1 MTGYE
6 MYIFSVCAV
15 MFVATF
21 CLLTVMLLIIVK
33 HELRAVRSGIMDDE
47 VINEYVKGAF
57 DKRPVSGFFR
67 SLALLFIAVI
77 LILFF
82 FTFCVRFSTPKVT
95 GSTPVPRVV
104 LSDSMSYK
112 RETNT
117 YLEKYGLNN
126 QFDTFD
132 VILTYELPGEF
143 ELQLYDVVVYELD
156 GDFVVHRIVDIEE
169 PNYLHPEH
177 RLFKTRG
184 DAVKYSDE
192 KTVEYSQMMAIY
204 RGEKIQYVG
213 SFIVFM
219 QSPPGYIC
227 ILLVLIGFVATPML
241 EAMLRRAKKKRLKKI
256 GFWRRGR

>member
-6 MYIFSVCAV
+6 TYIFSVCAV

-21 CLLTVMLLIIVK
+21 CLLTAMLLMIVK
-33 HELRAVRSGIMDDE
+33 LELRAVRSGIMDDE
-47 VINEYVKGAF
+47 IIDQYIEGAF
-57 DKRPVSGFFR
+57 DRQPISAFFR
-67 SLALLFIAVI
+67 NLALIFIVAI
-77 LILFF
+77 LIMFF
-82 FTFCVRFSTPKVT
+82 LTTGMKFSTQKVT
-95 GSTPVPRVV
+95 GAAPVPRVV

-117 YLEKYGLNN
+117 YLESYDLND

-132 VILTYELPGEF
+132 VILTYELPDEF
-143 ELQLYDVVVYELD
+143 ELKLYDVVVYELD
-156 GDFVVHRIVDIEE
+156 GDLIVHRIVDIEE

-192 KTVEYSQMMAIY
+192 QPVEYSQMIAIY

-227 ILLVLIGFVATPML
+227 ILLVLVGFVATPML
-241 EAMLRRAKKKRLKKI
+241 EAVLRHAKKKRLKQI